1 MDWLVHTAQFMAMS
15 SPHVHD
21 RSTVTVATCIW
32 ISHHHLLQMG
42 HKSWGKLHHNQA
54 IRFNERHYLFNN
66 MVPVDVG
73 NAIYLCCI
81 IVTIS
86 CLFGPICFC
95 YFWYTI
101 DGLSTELR
109 NVSDAQLM
117 IIVILSPILLLL
129 VLVPQLPGHIIFEGS
144 LPAFRLFEVPD
155 HQLQFS
161 LSVSSVS
168 YVSNG
173 TGSCNNTIL
182 VILECIFLAW

>member
-1 MDWLVHTAQFMAMS
+1 MLFTYVVLSSRLAAYLVPYVS
-15 SPHVHD
+15 
-21 RSTVTVATCIW
+21 VT
-32 ISHHHLLQMG
+32 
-42 HKSWGKLHHNQA
+42 
-54 IRFNERHYLFNN
+54 
-66 MVPVDVG
+66 
-73 NAIYLCCI
+73 
-81 IVTIS
+81 
-86 CLFGPICFC
+86 FGTP
-95 YFWYTI
+95 